1 MRFAKLLA
9 ILSILFLAIPLRAGA
24 QGRDLKSLDIA
35 IVGGASATYWDIFAA
50 QALGYYRDAGI
61 DLKITS
67 IDTGSKAAQGL
78 VTSAVHLAS
87 LPAEVAISAIEKGA
101 GLAIIGAETAR
112 PHFSFVVS
120 KDIDGYEQ
128 LRGKTIA
135 VSQLAE
141 AGATIL
147 RKLLAQHGVLPGE
160 YNIIQLGGNSNRMT
174 GLIKG
179 AIDATF
185 LSPPLDFRAESEIG
199 AQRLGYLY
207 EVFENPYM
215 VYTVQSDWAE
225 KNPDLVAAFL
235 RATIRSARWLFDP
248 ANREQAI
255 DVLVRART
263 ATSED
268 AAKTYDLF
276 FGSRAIQ
283 ARDAAIE
290 PQHIQ
295 AYLDLRG
302 GGPLGPDA
310 FLDLRYRAQALTGLQ

>member
-1 MRFAKLLA
+1 MRFSKLLA
-9 ILSILFLAIPLRAGA
+9 SLFLAIPLQAGA
-24 QGRDLKSLDIA
+24 QAQDPKVLDIA

-61 DLKITS
+61 DLKIVS

-78 VTSAVHLAS
+78 VTGAVHLAS

-112 PHFSFVVS
+112 PHFSFVAS
-120 KDIDGYEQ
+120 KSIDDYAQ

-147 RKLLAQHGVLPGE
+147 RKLLAHHGVQAGQ

-199 AQRLGYLY
+199 AKRLGYLY

-215 VYTVQSDWAE
+215 VYTVQSDWA
-225 KNPDLVAAFL
+225 KNHPDDVAAFL
-235 RATIRSARWLFDP
+235 RATIRGSRWLFDP
-248 ANREQAI
+248 ANREHAI

-263 ATSED
+263 ATKED
-268 AAKTYDLF
+268 AAKTYDFF
-276 FGSRAIQ
+276 FGSRTIQ
-283 ARDAAIE
+283 ARDVAIE
-290 PQHIQ
+290 PRHIQ
-295 AYLDLRG
+295 AYLDLRD
-302 GGPLGPDA
+302 GGPLSPDA
-310 FLDLRYRAQALTGLQ
+310 FLDLRYRAQALAGLQ